1 MILNSAN
8 FVSLQFKKVPKE
20 KRKKN
25 ILSGSGEIAKKKNA
39 KGQMMKRELEVTREL
54 KTIII
59 IINY

>member
-1 MILNSAN
+1 MKEG
-8 FVSLQFKKVPKE
+8 KKQRK
-20 KRKKN
+20 KKKKKKKKN